1 MVRERLTGE
10 EDINLLFNDGSEG
23 SNKEKLV
30 GNRRKRFC
38 SVM

>member
-10 EDINLLFNDGSEG
+10 EDINLLFNGSEG